1 LNWAVLLPDATVT
14 LAGAMI
20 CELLDDS
27 CTLTPEPAAGMFRVA
42 VHAAVP
48 PPVSVCCVQETALN
62 ATFALTG
69 GSKVSVREAPP
80 AALTVAAVL
89 AETADALTVNVTAVM
104 PLPII
109 TEEGSVRLVLDE
121 LREKEV
127 LARVGL
133 RRVRVQLLA
142 PGVGMVAGVQVMLGP
157 AGEVFST
164 MD

>member
-1 LNWAVLLPDATVT
+1 
-14 LAGAMI
+14 
-20 CELLDDS
+20 
-27 CTLTPEPAAGMFRVA
+27 MFRVA

-48 PPVSVCCVQETALN
+48 PPVSVCGLHETALN

-80 AALTVAAVL
+80 VALTVAAVL
-89 AETADALTVNVTAVM
+89 AETAAAFTVNVTAIM

-109 TEEGSVRLVLDE
+109 TDEGSVRLVLDE
-121 LREKEV
+121 LRGKDV

-133 RRVRVQLLA
+133 RRVRVQVLV
-142 PGVGMVAGVQVMLGP
+142 PGVWIVAGVQVRLGP
-157 AGEVFST
+157 AGEVFNT